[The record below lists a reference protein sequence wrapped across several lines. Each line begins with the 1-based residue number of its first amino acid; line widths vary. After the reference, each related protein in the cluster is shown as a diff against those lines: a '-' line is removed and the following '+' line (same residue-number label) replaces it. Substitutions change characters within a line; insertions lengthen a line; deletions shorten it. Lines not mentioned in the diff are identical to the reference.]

1 MADGR
6 IELQGVDEMLR
17 TIRARMGNGAER
29 LVNKGLRGAGEII
42 ADAQREKV
50 AVSDRATQHIRDDIR
65 VSGVRR
71 VDGVKFVLIGQ
82 SKKTSWRA
90 HLLEF
95 GTKKTT
101 AQPYI
106 YPAFVEEK
114 DAAKQYMIQEF
125 QKGVRDG

>member
-1 MADGR
+1 MVEGR
-6 IELQGVDEMLR
+6 FELQGVDEMLR
-17 TIRARMGNGAER
+17 SIRARMGNGAER

-50 AVSDRATQHIRDDIR
+50 AVSDREKQHIRDDIR

-95 GTKKTT
+95 GTKKTP

-106 YPAFVEEK
+106 YTAFVEEK

>member
-1 MADGR
+1 MFLADIHE
-6 IELQGVDEMLR
+6 IEEDGS
-17 TIRARMGNGAER
+17 
-29 LVNKGLRGAGEII
+29 KGEEDFPKHAGGGT
-42 ADAQREKV
+42 V
-50 AVSDRATQHIRDDIR
+50 AVSDRETQHIRDDIR

-82 SKKTSWRA
+82 SKKTSWRS

-114 DAAKQYMIQEF
+114 DTAKQYMIQEF